1 MTTMMSIYLF
11 RLAFKK
17 MGLKGVLVILA
28 LPVAVIAALFGFWL

>member
-17 MGLKGVLVILA
+17 MGLKGALVMLV
-28 LPVAVIAALFGFWL
+28 LPVTIVAAVIGFWL